1 MGIDMETEERREQQP
16 HAIDA
21 VEWFVGFV
29 IGAIA
34 VLSLSLLL
42 SGCKSISTCMDGS
55 IFQINEYTGLTIGY
69 GSARTI
75 SAHTEYCEQTEQ
87 VTTSW
92 FNSNA
97 KDYKR
102 ITIWASPFTNSPPSY
117 LADAFKPNVNTDIIY
132 SIVTNGESVLHFIRA
147 EQNIKTSR

>member
-1 MGIDMETEERREQQP
+1 MEPEKQEEQP
-16 HAIDA
+16 QAIDA
-21 VEWFVGFV
+21 LEWLIGFV

-34 VLSLSLLL
+34 VLAISSLL

-55 IFQINEYTGLTIGY
+55 IFSFNEYTGLTVGY

-75 SAHTEYCEQTEQ
+75 SANTEYFEQTEQ

-97 KDYKR
+97 RDYKR

-117 LADAFKPNVNTDIIY
+117 LSDAFKPNVNTDILY
-132 SIVTNGESVLHFIRA
+132 LTVTNGESVLHFSRA
-147 EQNIKTSR
+147 EQSLKTD